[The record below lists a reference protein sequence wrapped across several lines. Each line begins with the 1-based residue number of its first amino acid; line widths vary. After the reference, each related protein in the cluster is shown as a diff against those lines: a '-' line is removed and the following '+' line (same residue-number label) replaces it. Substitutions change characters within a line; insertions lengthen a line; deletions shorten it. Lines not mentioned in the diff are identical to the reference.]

1 MFIRCFLLILSAS
14 FATVACGSTQLL
26 SPSSNWG
33 EDFTS
38 RSPAT
43 VKCPGGSLA
52 DLSTRMT
59 VSAPHKLSK
68 LQTRV
73 PDLIRSRISSGDR
86 LHSFQFNTALE
97 SGNYW
102 GFSGYLVARGKCI
115 IHAQVT
121 GYDN

>member
-1 MFIRCFLLILSAS
+1 MFIRSFLLILSAS
-14 FATVACGSTQLL
+14 LATIAYGSTQLL

-33 EDFTS
+33 ADFTS

-43 VKCPGGSLA
+43 AKCPGGSLA
-52 DLSTRMT
+52 DIGTRMT
-59 VSAPHKLSK
+59 VSAPYKLAK
-68 LQTRV
+68 FQTRV

-102 GFSGYLVARGKCI
+102 GFCGYLVARGNCI
-115 IHAQVT
+115 VHAQVT